1 MNGRVWGL
9 KLSLFIK
16 TDCICGLTYKALPKL
31 DLFRQIIV
39 PVWSLFYTK
48 SCIDFIIWNWI
59 TELRYIVV
67 CVFILYLIFEVGIN
81 IGFYTPASQV

>member
-48 SCIDFIIWNWI
+48 SCIDFITRNWI
-59 TELRYIVV
+59 TELGYIGTVA
-67 CVFILYLIFEVGIN
+67 N
-81 IGFYTPASQV
+81 IRGLFL

>member
-1 MNGRVWGL
+1 MN
-9 KLSLFIK
+9 KLSFNPQTLPFIK

-48 SCIDFIIWNWI
+48 SCIDFITRNWI
-59 TELRYIVV
+59 TEL
-67 CVFILYLIFEVGIN
+67 
-81 IGFYTPASQV
+81 GFLRASPLFA

>member
-16 TDCICGLTYKALPKL
+16 TDCICVLTYKALPKL

-48 SCIDFIIWNWI
+48 C
-59 TELRYIVV
+59 
-67 CVFILYLIFEVGIN
+67 
-81 IGFYTPASQV
+81 

>member
-39 PVWSLFYTK
+39 PVWSLFLYQ
-48 SCIDFIIWNWI
+48 
-59 TELRYIVV
+59 
-67 CVFILYLIFEVGIN
+67 ILH
-81 IGFYTPASQV
+81 

>member
-67 CVFILYLIFEVGIN
+67 CVFILKSATIIQ
-81 IGFYTPASQV
+81 YTIKGRFMSR